1 VGLLPPGG
9 GGRVLVTSRY
19 GAWGKLG
26 IALRLDVLAR
36 DEAVAFL
43 ARRTG
48 VTHAPTLDAL
58 GVHAGGRI
66 LA

>member
-1 VGLLPPGG
+1 
-9 GGRVLVTSRY
+9 VLVTSRY